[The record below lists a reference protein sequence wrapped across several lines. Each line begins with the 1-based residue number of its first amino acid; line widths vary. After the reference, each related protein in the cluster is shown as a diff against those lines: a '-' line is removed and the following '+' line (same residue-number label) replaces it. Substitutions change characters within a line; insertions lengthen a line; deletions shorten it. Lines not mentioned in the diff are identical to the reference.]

1 MFFLGR
7 KNHKLQNLTPT
18 KVVQETLKEI
28 MVLEDVQEKL
38 HEKKNKKS
46 LDMLRTQRDTQIQK
60 MSREESSSVI
70 NELVCRQLK
79 SHIQTQIQG
88 NIKQEID
95 TIKETLQ
102 DELRE
107 EIRDM
112 IRQEIKNAP
121 HIQGIVKEL
130 VREEM
135 AKLNLKKKPEPYVSP
150 FTQKIETFMVKKMD
164 KTADTKS
171 VDSFGPKSTAARSS
185 SKKTSIYDK

>member
-7 KNHKLQNLTPT
+7 KNHKLSNLTPT

-28 MVLEDVQEKL
+28 MVLEDQQEKL

-46 LDMLRTQRDTQIQK
+46 LDMLRQQRDQQISK
-60 MSREESSSVI
+60 MSRQESSSVI

-79 SHIQTQIQG
+79 SHIQSQIQEH
-88 NIKQEID
+88 IKQEIE

-121 HIQGIVKEL
+121 TIQGIVKEL

-135 AKLNLKKKPEPYVSP
+135 AKLNLNKKVEEIVPPPKRRPDGYS
-150 FTQKIETFMVKKMD
+150 IKK
-164 KTADTKS
+164 
-171 VDSFGPKSTAARSS
+171 
-185 SKKTSIYDK
+185 